1 MPSPFHA
8 GGHYEVF
15 EPVDSL
21 HDNIVEGRGVLLI
34 ILCMGVCGE
43 SVFVVAVKLFGVIF
57 DLRFVVVA
65 GWVGVSIVGADQL
78 QGKRFSVEVKYMSCV
93 G

>member
-1 MPSPFHA
+1 M
-8 GGHYEVF
+8 
-15 EPVDSL
+15 

-34 ILCMGVCGE
+34 IWCVSVCGVG
-43 SVFVVAVKLFGVIF
+43 VFVVKLFGDI
-57 DLRFVVVA
+57 FVVVA